1 MLKYKYIFFFLAALI
16 SLFFNFFVFLKNRK
30 SLINKAFAAFGFSSF
45 LWLFS
50 FAIAYKADNPTI
62 KLQWFNF
69 GYYGIIF
76 MPASFYFFTSVL
88 IGIKRDKILK
98 VFNWTIALI
107 FLIIHVFKK
116 SLILD
121 LYYYDWWGFFP
132 NTRHLIHVLF
142 LIYLVLLFWISMALM
157 AVYLFKMRHESGS
170 TKFQRVK
177 YVLAGTLVGSTSILD
192 FLPSYG
198 INFPPIGFLC
208 MTAYPLVFSY
218 AILKYRLMDVS
229 IAITRTGIFIAVY
242 SLVLGTPFAI
252 AFGWR
257 EKLIE
262 LMGQNWWTVPLISST
277 ALATA
282 GPFLYLFLQKKTEDR
297 LLRDQRRYQSTLRQ
311 ASAGMSRIKDL
322 KRLLNLIV
330 YILSRAIN
338 LNHCLIYLYDEN
350 KREYVLEATRGKER
364 EEQNSF
370 IAENSP
376 FIKYLDKAG
385 VPIVYEEIKQKM
397 HDFSDKKLKEVEL
410 KLRELEAEVVVPIAT
425 DKSLIAFGILGKK
438 KSKEMYTPDDL
449 AVFAILGNQV
459 ALAIENAQ
467 FYEESKKT
475 QAQLFQAEKMA
486 TIGTMADGLS
496 HQINNRLHALGFIA
510 GDALDSIKLK
520 SKEAEIAPEGIRDL
534 LRDIMGALLK
544 IQDNVRQGGEIV
556 QGLLRYTRK
565 GEEGFGPVDFD
576 KLVDASVEMAQFKIK
591 KDQLSIVK
599 DYLKDIPKIYGNF
612 TQLQEVFF
620 NIIDN
625 SYDAVQQRK
634 AEVDDSNYKGKIK
647 VSTRQTDGFLE
658 INVLDNGI
666 GVKDEDQIKLF
677 TPFFTTKLS
686 SKKGTGL
693 GLYVMRKI
701 VEENHHGRVFMSS
714 EYMVGTL
721 TVIKVPIVK
730 K

>member
-1 MLKYKYIFFFLAALI
+1 MSFYFVPPLITAMLLLALGFLVFFGNPRRILNSIFFLI
-16 SLFFNFFVFLKNRK
+16 C
-30 SLINKAFAAFGFSSF
+30 FSSF
-45 LWLFS
+45 VWQFFIFLTLVSPSEKFQEAFLLVAYSGVVFIASTSLHYTIYFLGRRYLKIFIFLVYLLSLGIVFLIWNSNLILSGFMNFFWGKYPLAGKYNFIFILYFVILTVLSYSFLFKH
-50 FAIAYKADNPTI
+50 FLRNKNKNTI
-62 KLQWFNF
+62 KILQTK
-69 GYYGIIF
+69 Y
-76 MPASFYFFTSVL
+76 TL
-88 IGIKRDKILK
+88 I
-98 VFNWTIALI
+98 A
-107 FLIIHVFKK
+107 
-116 SLILD
+116 
-121 LYYYDWWGFFP
+121 
-132 NTRHLIHVLF
+132 VLF
-142 LIYLVLLFWISMALM
+142 FGFASV
-157 AVYLFKMRHESGS
+157 
-170 TKFQRVK
+170 
-177 YVLAGTLVGSTSILD
+177 D
-192 FLPSYG
+192 FLPNYK
-198 INFPPIGFLC
+198 IPIYPFGFLP
-208 MTAYPLVFSY
+208 TFLFLSIIAYTIF
-218 AILKYRLMDVS
+218 KYRLLDVKV
-229 IAITRTGIFIAVY
+229 IITRTSIFIFVY
-242 SLVLGTPFAI
+242 SLVLGVPFAM

-257 EKLIE
+257 ERLIDLIGE
-262 LMGQNWWTVPLISST
+262 VWWMVPLITST
-277 ALATA
+277 ILATA
-282 GPFLYLFLQKKTEDR
+282 GPFLYLFIQRKTEAR

-330 YILSRAIN
+330 YIISRAVN
-338 LNHCLIYLYDEN
+338 LQHCLIYLYDEN
-350 KREYVLEATRGKER
+350 SREYVLEAARGKKK

-385 VPIVYEEIKQKM
+385 APIVYEEIKQKM
-397 HDFSDKKLKEVEL
+397 HDYGDRKLKEVEL
-410 KLRELEAEVVVPIAT
+410 KIRELEAEVVVPIAT
-425 DKSLIAFGILGKK
+425 DKSLIAFGVLGKK
-438 KSKEMYTPDDL
+438 KSNEMYTPDDL

-520 SKEAEIAPEGIRDL
+520 GKEAEIAPAGIRDL
-534 LRDIMGALLK
+534 LRDVTGALLK

-565 GEEGFGPVDFD
+565 GEEGFSPVDFD
-576 KLVDASVEMAQFKIK
+576 KLIDASVEMAQFKIK

-599 DYLKDIPKIYGNF
+599 DYPKNIPNIQGNF

-625 SYDAVQQRK
+625 SYDATQQRK
-634 AEVDDSNYKGKIK
+634 AESEDSNYKGKIK
-647 VSTRQTDGFLE
+647 VSTRQTDGLLE
-658 INVLDNGI
+658 INILDNGI

-693 GLYVMRKI
+693 GLYVIRKI
-701 VEENHHGRVFMSS
+701 IEENHHGRVFMSS

-721 TVIKVPIVK
+721 VVIKVPIVK